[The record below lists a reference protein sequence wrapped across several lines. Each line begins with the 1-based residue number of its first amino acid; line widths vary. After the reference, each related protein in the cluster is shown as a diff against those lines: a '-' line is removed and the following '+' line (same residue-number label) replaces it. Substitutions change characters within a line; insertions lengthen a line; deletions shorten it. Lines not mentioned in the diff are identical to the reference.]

1 MKKFNSYRKIALSVF
16 LLSVSFGDAQET
28 KKVSITNSPFHLV
41 MPVLE
46 LMAEY
51 QVAPKIGAAGILG
64 YGNITEIDDWGD
76 EVEVPILEIGGQLN
90 YYLLGNFDKGM
101 QVGLEVLYLN
111 ASAEDEDV
119 SVSVDGLAVGP
130 YLGYKWTA
138 GFGLTFD
145 IQAGYEKL
153 LLRGEAEDKSDDVFE
168 EFGIEEEEE
177 TGIPLLNIN
186 IGWSF

>member
-1 MKKFNSYRKIALSVF
+1 MKKFNSYGKIALSVF
-16 LLSVSFGDAQET
+16 LLSVSFGDAQEA
-28 KKVSITNSPFHLV
+28 KKVSITNSPFHLAI
-41 MPVLE
+41 PVLE

-51 QVAPKIGAAGILG
+51 QVAPEIGVAGILG
-64 YGNITEIDDWGD
+64 AGSMTETDSWGD
-76 EVEVPILEIGGQLN
+76 ESEIPILEIGAQLN

-101 QVGLEVLYLN
+101 QVGLEVLYLKI
-111 ASAEDEDV
+111 SDEDEDV
-119 SVSVDGLAVGP
+119 SVSVKGLAIGP

-153 LLRGEAEDKSDDVFE
+153 LFRGEAEDSFGFE
-168 EFGIEEEEE
+168 IEEEEE

>member
-1 MKKFNSYRKIALSVF
+1 MGKFNSYRIITLLAL
-16 LLSVSFGDAQET
+16 LLTVSLGNAQET
-28 KKVSITNSPFHLV
+28 KKLSITNSPIHLSLSI
-41 MPVLE
+41 LE

-64 YGNITEIDDWGD
+64 YGSITETDNWGD
-76 EVEVPILEIGGQLN
+76 EVEIPILEIGGQLN

-119 SVSVDGLAVGP
+119 SVSVDGLAIGP

-153 LLRGEAEDKSDDVFE
+153 LFHGEAEDNFGNELVVDNIREDVKKMCAKY
-168 EFGIEEEEE
+168 
-177 TGIPLLNIN
+177 PVY
-186 IGWSF
+186 S

>member
-1 MKKFNSYRKIALSVF
+1 MGKFNSYRIITLLAL
-16 LLSVSFGDAQET
+16 LLTVSLGNAQET
-28 KKVSITNSPFHLV
+28 KKLSITNSPIHLALSI
-41 MPVLE
+41 LE

-64 YGNITEIDDWGD
+64 YGSITETDNWGD
-76 EVEVPILEIGGQLN
+76 EVEIPILEIGGQLN

-119 SVSVDGLAVGP
+119 TVSVDGLAIGP

-153 LLRGEAEDKSDDVFE
+153 LFHGEAEDN
-168 EFGIEEEEE
+168 FGNELEEEEV
-177 TGIPLLNIN
+177 TGIPLINLNL
-186 IGWSF
+186 GWSF